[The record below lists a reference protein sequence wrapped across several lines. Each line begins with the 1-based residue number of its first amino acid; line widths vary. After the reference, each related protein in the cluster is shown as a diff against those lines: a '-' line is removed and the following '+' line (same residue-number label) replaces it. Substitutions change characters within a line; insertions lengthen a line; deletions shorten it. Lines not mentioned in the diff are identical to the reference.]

1 MTDST
6 FSPEVFTRPAP
17 GFTLNAP
24 FAQGTYEGKRYRVMM
39 YPALLEYLTI
49 ENGPYEPMCSI
60 ASSDPLHGWE
70 DTVDDTQ
77 AVTLLRKLIKERG
90 LQFALR
96 FARVF
101 IDAEA
106 VAVVTDE
113 TYAWGYVECI
123 GFGAKDERMNV
134 RGVLDWL
141 ELVGGCWVDVVLEV
155 EEPSYDGQGS
165 EWVSVDYT
173 SLPNSESH
181 EGDDALKHAMEN
193 FEWDVARLGDEFE
206 LELVSEQVTDSEQVA
221 GSGQAVAA

>member
-24 FAQGTYEGKRYRVMM
+24 FAKGTYEGQNYRVMM

-60 ASSDPLHGWE
+60 ASSDPLHGSE
-70 DTVDDTQ
+70 DTVDDAETL
-77 AVTLLRKLIKERG
+77 TLLRELISKCG
-90 LQFALR
+90 LEFALW
-96 FARVF
+96 FAREF

-106 VAVVTDE
+106 VAVVTEE
-113 TYAWGYVECI
+113 TYAWGAVECI
-123 GFGAKDERMNV
+123 GFGAKDEGMNV
-134 RGVLDWL
+134 RGVMDWL
-141 ELVGGCWVDVVLEV
+141 EFVGGYWVDVVLEV
-155 EEPSYDGQGS
+155 EEPSHDGAGS
-165 EWVSVDYT
+165 EWVSVDCT

-206 LELVSEQVTDSEQVA
+206 LELVSEQATDSEQ
-221 GSGQAVAA
+221 AVAA

>member
-24 FAQGTYEGKRYRVMM
+24 FAKGTYEGNNYRVMM
-39 YPALLEYLTI
+39 YPALLEYLDV
-49 ENGPYEPMCSI
+49 ENTPYEPMCSV

-70 DTVDDTQ
+70 DTTDDAETL
-77 AVTLLRKLIKERG
+77 TLLRKLISKCG
-90 LQFALR
+90 LEFALR
-96 FARVF
+96 FAREF

-106 VAVVTDE
+106 VAVVTEE
-113 TYAWGYVECI
+113 TYAWGRVECI
-123 GFGAKDERMNV
+123 GFGANDEGMNV
-134 RGVLDWL
+134 RGVMDWL
-141 ELVGGCWVDVVLEV
+141 EFVGGYWVDVVLERA
-155 EEPSYDGQGS
+155 EPSYDGQGS
-165 EWVSVDYT
+165 EWVSVDCT

-193 FEWDVARLGDEFE
+193 FEWDVARFGDDFE
-206 LELVSEQVTDSEQVA
+206 MELVSEQVTDSEQVA

>member
-24 FAQGTYEGKRYRVMM
+24 FAKGTYEDQNYRVMM

-70 DTVDDTQ
+70 DTVDDAETL
-77 AVTLLRKLIKERG
+77 TLLRELISKCG
-90 LQFALR
+90 LEFALW
-96 FARVF
+96 FAREF

-106 VAVVTDE
+106 VAVVTEE
-113 TYAWGYVECI
+113 TYAWGAVECI
-123 GFGAKDERMNV
+123 GFGAKDEGMNV
-134 RGVLDWL
+134 RGVMDWL
-141 ELVGGCWVDVVLEV
+141 EFVGGYWVDVVLEV
-155 EEPSYDGQGS
+155 EEPSHDGAGS
-165 EWVSVDYT
+165 EWVSVDCT

-206 LELVSEQVTDSEQVA
+206 LELVSEQATDSEQ
-221 GSGQAVAA
+221 AVAA

>member
-1 MTDST
+1 MAHTA
-6 FSPEVFTRPAP
+6 FAPEVFTRPAP

-24 FAQGTYEGKRYRVMM
+24 FAKGTYEDQNYRVMM
-39 YPALLEYLTI
+39 YPALLEYLEV
-49 ENGPYEPMCSI
+49 ENGPYEPTCSI

-70 DTVDDTQ
+70 DTVDDAQ
-77 AVTLLRKLIKERG
+77 AVALLRKLISERG

-96 FARVF
+96 FAREF

-106 VAVVTDE
+106 VAVVTEE
-113 TYAWGYVECI
+113 TYAWGRVECI
-123 GFGAKDERMNV
+123 GFGANDKGMNV

-141 ELVGGCWVDVVLEV
+141 EFVGGYWVDVVLER
-155 EEPSYDGQGS
+155 EEPSHNGQGS

-206 LELVSEQVTDSEQVA
+206 LELVSEQVTDSEQ
-221 GSGQAVAA
+221 AVAA